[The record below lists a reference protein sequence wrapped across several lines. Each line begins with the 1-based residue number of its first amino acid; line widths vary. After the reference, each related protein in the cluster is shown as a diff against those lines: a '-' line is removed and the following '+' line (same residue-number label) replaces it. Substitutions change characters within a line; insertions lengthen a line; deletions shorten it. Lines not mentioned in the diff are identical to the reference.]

1 MTEIIAAEAR
11 FEHERIAHCRTE
23 MDALLQ
29 SGHHIEADASAP
41 FDLHLKHFRLGMLE
55 MFEVCGSAHV
65 MQVQGVNDGAAV
77 LLNVAGSGSLRQGPR
92 EARLQPG
99 SLHLLD
105 AAAAFT
111 LQLPEEFCH
120 LVLRVPRPAL
130 EGVMRDWRPLTVS
143 CMASCCGSAAVF
155 AGTLRSIF
163 GQRETLAPSDFKTCA
178 DALLGLLGGMLASFA
193 RQVGDETSSV
203 EAYHLERVKAFAR
216 AHLADAELD
225 VKLIAAEVGL
235 SASYIHRLFARGA
248 SARCTMTLMQW
259 ITAERLDACH
269 RELSAPGR
277 LKRPVHL
284 IAQEWGFANQAHF
297 SRAFRARFGV
307 SPSDVRNGLAPCCS
321 GAAPCTQGTAT
332 DCANIGSLSGKA
344 RARKGIR
351 LVPNL

>member
-1 MTEIIAAEAR
+1 MIEIIAAEAR

-23 MDALLQ
+23 MGALLQ
-29 SGHHIEADASAP
+29 SDHHIEADAAAP
-41 FDLHLKHFRLGMLE
+41 FDMHLKHFRLGILE
-55 MFEVCGSAHV
+55 LFEVRGSAHV

-77 LLNVAGSGSLRQGPR
+77 LLNVAGTGSLRQGLR

-105 AAAAFT
+105 DGASFA
-111 LQLPEEFCH
+111 LQLPEDFHH

-155 AGTLRSIF
+155 AGTLRGIF
-163 GQRETLAPSDFKTCA
+163 SQRETLAPSDFKTCA

-193 RQVGDETSSV
+193 RQVGDEASSV
-203 EAYHLERVKAFAR
+203 EAWHLERVKAFAR
-216 AHLADAELD
+216 AHLADPELD

-235 SASYIHRLFARGA
+235 SPSYIHRLF
-248 SARCTMTLMQW
+248 ARCTMTLMQW

-269 RELSAPGR
+269 RELSAPGK
-277 LKRPVHL
+277 LKRPVYL

-307 SPSDVRNGLAPCCS
+307 SPSDVRGGLAPCCS
-321 GAAPCTQGTAT
+321 GAAQCTQSAGT
-332 DCANIGSLSGKA
+332 DCANIGSLSDKA